1 MNKNR
6 PGYKIGFNFDIDDKI
21 PERILSY
28 RNNRD
33 FDKTVASI
41 KELFELADME
51 IPEDLTDSSHCWF
64 ESRVG
69 AFLLDLHSGSVD
81 RLREER

>member
-1 MNKNR
+1 MDKNR
-6 PGYKIGFNFDIDDKI
+6 PGYKIGFNFDIDEKI
-21 PERILSY
+21 PERIISY

-51 IPEDLTDSSHCWF
+51 IPEELTDTNHCWF

-69 AFLLDLHSGSVD
+69 AFLLDLHSGSVA
-81 RLREER
+81 RLR